1 MVSHQALPRTRLS
14 NSYLIHKS
22 EEIHQRNTDLHLYDD
37 DTSLYVA
44 ADPDDLRPPCP
55 LNQAMDEPQRPN
67 FILYKEKRA
76 MSRTINQPTGF

>member
-14 NSYLIHKS
+14 NSYLIHKP
-22 EEIHQRNTDLHLYDD
+22 EETHLYDD
-37 DTSLYVA
+37 DTRLYVA

-55 LNQAMDEPQRPN
+55 LNQAVDEPQRPN

-76 MSRTINQPTGF
+76 MSQTLHIYLILRWI

>member
-14 NSYLIHKS
+14 NSYLIHKP
-22 EEIHQRNTDLHLYDD
+22 EETHP
-37 DTSLYVA
+37 LYVA

-55 LNQAMDEPQRPN
+55 LNQAVDEPQRPN

-76 MSRTINQPTGF
+76 MSQKLHIYLILRWI